1 MSASPAPTRP
11 ASAGR
16 RPLVVTADED
26 LLDDVLRLA
35 AAVGTE
41 LEVAA
46 EAAGARASR
55 AAAPLVLLG
64 SDVVARC
71 SADAL
76 SRRQGVVVLARAEPT
91 ADVWRWSVAA
101 GAEQVL
107 VLPAAEP
114 AVAELLGAAGE
125 PRPRRGRVVCCVG
138 GRGGAG
144 ASVLAVALAVTA
156 GRTSP
161 RAPLLVDLDPVG
173 GGLDL
178 ALGAE
183 SAAGLRWPDLTATSG
198 RVSAASLHDALPVVA
213 GVSVVSMG
221 QRGSADVSADAAHA
235 VVTAGRRHGDLVVVD
250 LPRML
255 TPAAEAALVLADLT
269 LLVVPAEVRAC
280 AAAAGVVARVA
291 EHTGRIEVVVRGP
304 APSGL
309 SASVVA
315 GSLGLSLAG
324 SLRAEPGLA
333 AALDRG
339 AAPVRRSR
347 GPLANLCR
355 RVLAGLDDEP
365 APASAREVA

>member
-1 MSASPAPTRP
+1 
-11 ASAGR
+11 
-16 RPLVVTADED
+16 
-26 LLDDVLRLA
+26 LA

-41 LEVAA
+41 VEVAA
-46 EAAGARASR
+46 EVTGGRTSWT
-55 AAAPLVLLG
+55 AAPVVLLG
-64 SDVVARC
+64 SDVVGRC

-76 SRRQGVVVLARAEPT
+76 SRRQGVVVLTRTEPT
-91 ADVWRWSVAA
+91 PEVWRRSIAA

-114 AVAELLGAAGE
+114 ALAELLAAADE
-125 PRPRRGRVVCCVG
+125 PRPRSGRVVCCVG

-144 ASVLAVALAVTA
+144 ASVLAAALAVTA
-156 GRTSP
+156 GRTT
-161 RAPLLVDLDPVG
+161 RRHPLLVDLDPIG

-183 SAAGLRWPDLTATSG
+183 SATGLRWPDLTATSG
-198 RVSAASLHDALPVVA
+198 RVSAASLHEALPVVA

-221 QRGSADVSADAAHA
+221 RCGSPDVSAGAAHA

-250 LPRML
+250 LPRIL
-255 TPAAEAALVLADLT
+255 TPAAAAALVLADLT

-280 AAAAGVVARVA
+280 AAAAAVAAGLA

-315 GSLGLSLAG
+315 GSLGLPLAG
-324 SLRAEPGLA
+324 MLRVEPGLA

-339 AAPVRRSR
+339 AAPARRSR

-355 RVLAGLDDEP
+355 RLVAGLDDEP
-365 APASAREVA
+365 VAASAREVA